1 MSTLAESVKIS
12 PVSRSTSSWAKR
24 SSSAAFC
31 SCSARFCSALAFFLL
46 TFHKA
51 FLLVQFI
58 PRSKSLSSS
67 FDKISN
73 IVQIPRRHQINSQK
87 NKQATN
93 QEGSNIG
100 KKKGNRHVK

>member
-1 MSTLAESVKIS
+1 QNFACFEIHFKLGQTFFFCCFLFLLSTFLL
-12 PVSRSTSSWAKR
+12 
-24 SSSAAFC
+24 SSS
-31 SCSARFCSALAFFLL
+31 FFLL

-100 KKKGNRHVK
+100 KKKGNGHVK